1 MAPAAE
7 VLQRDPSPQDVPH
20 AAAEAK
26 TPPDFIINSTAPKG
40 TAPSAKLLQRHPSP
54 QDVTHAAEE
63 ADGMR
68 AVLQE
73 DLSYSAEDKPAAAY
87 TGGTTLQHDTMMQDA
102 SEATAADAIQHGA
115 PEQVIPNMQAIC
127 EKQQGAHH
135 EAQGRSG
142 GEVAGQMQHLMQAS
156 RQPAGAEYATADM
169 LMQEA
174 LQPPHAQ
181 PPAPVCA
188 DTCMQDAVDSA
199 DGGTDSTLCA
209 DAGRRDASQPDEEPQ
224 QHSIRAIVE
233 DVHIAVEAP
242 SDQQECMPMHEATL
256 SVDMVRL
263 QPAST
268 GTEQAP
274 KAPVAAAA
282 ALQCDA
288 MHSEVIMP
296 GMGADSAPQEIMRP
310 SSAGMAMGDMQ
321 LAPLGAAAETLA
333 RSASAPTAEQGLR
346 GGRSNRDNCV

>member
-1 MAPAAE
+1 
-7 VLQRDPSPQDVPH
+7 
-20 AAAEAK
+20 
-26 TPPDFIINSTAPKG
+26 
-40 TAPSAKLLQRHPSP
+40 
-54 QDVTHAAEE
+54 
-63 ADGMR
+63 
-68 AVLQE
+68 
-73 DLSYSAEDKPAAAY
+73 
-87 TGGTTLQHDTMMQDA
+87 
-102 SEATAADAIQHGA
+102 
-115 PEQVIPNMQAIC
+115 
-127 EKQQGAHH
+127 
-135 EAQGRSG
+135 
-142 GEVAGQMQHLMQAS
+142 MQHLMQAS

-274 KAPVAAAA
+274 KAPVAA
-282 ALQCDA
+282 
-288 MHSEVIMP
+288 
-296 GMGADSAPQEIMRP
+296 DSARQEIMRP

-333 RSASAPTAEQGLR
+333 RSASAPLLSKDCVEAAPIETTASEEQHAAAPE
-346 GGRSNRDNCV
+346 GGHDPGAN